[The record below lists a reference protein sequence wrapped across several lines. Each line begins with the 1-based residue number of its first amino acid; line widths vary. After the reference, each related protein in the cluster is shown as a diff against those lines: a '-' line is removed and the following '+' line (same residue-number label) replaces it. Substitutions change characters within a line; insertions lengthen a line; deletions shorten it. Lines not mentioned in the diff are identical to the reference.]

1 MKTKLILKSGTALV
15 SIALLM
21 FASCKKDKAE
31 EDRDGTSAVEYA
43 MADAAFGDVASIS
56 DEAYDGSL
64 ESYRVIGGG
73 AEKVMTTCATI
84 SFDTTVTPKTLTVDF
99 GTSDCL
105 CNDGNYRRGKIIVS
119 WNLPYRDS
127 GSSHAI
133 TFDNYFVN
141 YNQLLGTKT
150 VVNNGRNSA
159 GKLSYTVTVNGSIV
173 WDPQYF
179 GGGGTSTY
187 TSTRTRVWTTGEGTA
202 TWLDDVYHISG
213 SASGTTR
220 AGSSYTMLVTTPLKK
235 EIGFKHL
242 TGGILEFTPAGKYTR
257 TIDYGYVNGLRD
269 ALAKVTIN
277 AYVFTI
283 QLK

>member
-1 MKTKLILKSGTALV
+1 MKNKMKFGFVAVAATLLV
-15 SIALLM
+15 YVG
-21 FASCKKDKAE
+21 CKKDKE
-31 EDRDGTSAVEYA
+31 EDDRDGTTAVEYA
-43 MADAAFGDVASIS
+43 MADASFGDVASIA
-56 DEAYDGSL
+56 DEGYDGSL
-64 ESYRVIGGG
+64 ESYRVMNGGA
-73 AEKVMTTCATI
+73 AEKVMTSCATI
-84 SFDTTVTPKTLTVDF
+84 TFDTTTSPKTFTVDF
-99 GTSDCL
+99 GTTDCL

-119 WNLPYRDS
+119 WTLPYRDS
-127 GSSHAI
+127 GSTHSI

-150 VVNNGRNSA
+150 VTNNGRNTS
-159 GKLSYTVTVNGSIV
+159 GKLSYTVTINGSII

-187 TSTRTRVWTTGEGTA
+187 TSTRTRVWTAGEATG
-202 TWLDDVYHISG
+202 TWLDDIYHISG
-213 SASGTTR
+213 TASGTTR
-220 AGSSYTMLVTTPLKK
+220 TGSSYTMSTTTPLKK

-242 TGGILEFTPAGKYTR
+242 TDGILVFTPSGKYPR

-277 AYVFTI
+277 GYTFTI